1 MGGTCDLFSP
11 LGLGV
16 EFLLKTDSGYPRDAE
31 ITLFTLA
38 TPGSSLFFLDSDF
51 VLFTI
56 YISFASS
63 RNRRVPEI
71 WEVTKTGVVEDFG
84 KKLKKKIGKRKKKK
98 FPVSKNNP
106 NDIWRAASGA
116 WRLRGC
122 SSFACRAPEGLSF
135 PPLVVPC

>member
-98 FPVSKNNP
+98 IPRFEKQS
-106 NDIWRAASGA
+106 
-116 WRLRGC
+116 
-122 SSFACRAPEGLSF
+122 E
-135 PPLVVPC
+135 